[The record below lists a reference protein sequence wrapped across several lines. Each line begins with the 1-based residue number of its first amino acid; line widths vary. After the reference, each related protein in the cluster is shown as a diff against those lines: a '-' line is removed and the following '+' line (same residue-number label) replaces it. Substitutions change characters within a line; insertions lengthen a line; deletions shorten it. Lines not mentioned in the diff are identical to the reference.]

1 LSIHKGVVPRRWA
14 SGTSKGTEIKLTNV
28 AWANLEEL
36 LEDWRDFM
44 RDHDMRATLEH
55 KDLAIRTNVIVGLI
69 KVTNY
74 LQDQ

>member
-1 LSIHKGVVPRRWA
+1 
-14 SGTSKGTEIKLTNV
+14 V

-36 LEDWRDFM
+36 LEDWHDFM